1 MAFCWRGSRDTESH
15 LFLSTLQLAVHLPDR
30 SRQYP
35 ASSEARRVSAGCATR
50 ARVTRTSTCCE
61 EKLTMAVPFCRF
73 AGQRASLAATG
84 FLGGFFGGRPPGIY
98 PIALPAAR
106 DRVNESEIQRDR
118 ALAEKQLMIAMC
130 TRRRRRRSS
139 TEGRTRRCEH
149 AGGGPRVE

>member
-1 MAFCWRGSRDTESH
+1 MENRTEHRLFRLTSAALYFSACKADDEARSAMAIGWRGSRYTDSH

-98 PIALPAAR
+98 PIALPAAP
-106 DRVNESEIQRDR
+106 
-118 ALAEKQLMIAMC
+118 A
-130 TRRRRRRSS
+130 T
-139 TEGRTRRCEH
+139 T
-149 AGGGPRVE
+149 